1 MSTAAAVELVLVLL
15 MAVSAVALVTSRL
28 KIPYT
33 IALVFAGFAI
43 DLFHVP
49 IKEIAGGAQLLTPEI
64 IFVLF
69 LPGLLFE
76 SSINIDVRHLKENM
90 WPILLLAIL
99 GVGAATAITGFAVHK
114 ALGIDI
120 LVALLFGALI
130 SATDPISVIALFRDL
145 GVKKRLAVIVEGE
158 SLFND
163 GTAAVVFQV
172 LLAGIVTG
180 HLSAVEGLRHFV
192 VVAFGGLGL
201 GLVLGYA
208 ASKITAQ
215 VDEPRI
221 EITLTTILAYGSY
234 LLAEHLHVSG
244 VIATVAAGL
253 MVGNYGALFGMS
265 ARTRVALW
273 SFWEYAAFV
282 INSMVFLLVGI
293 EVHIAAMLESWWLI
307 AIATMAV
314 LLGRVLVVYLLTPLA
329 NRYTE
334 PIPLAWQHVLVW
346 GGLHGSVSIA
356 LALSL
361 PQSFEQRSLLLTMT
375 FGVVAFSIVVQGLT
389 MKPLLRG
396 LNLIEHGED
405 AYSLLK
411 ARQLALSAAGSE
423 LDSLLQSRSISPP
436 VHRELSDELV
446 SRSRTVEEAITTM
459 QDSKPVLVKEEALMA
474 RKRMIEA
481 RRAALQRAVI
491 GGLITPETG
500 EHLLTEAAR
509 ERDELSAGS
518 HGE

>member
-15 MAVSAVALVTSRL
+15 IAVSLVALITSRL

-33 IALVFAGFAI
+33 IALVFAGFGI

-49 IKEIAGGAQLLTPEI
+49 IQEIAGGHQLLTPEI

-76 SSINIDVRHLKENM
+76 SAINIDVRHLKENM
-90 WPILLLAIL
+90 WPILLLAIV
-99 GVGAATAITGFAVHK
+99 GVAAATAITGYAVHQ
-114 ALGIDI
+114 ALGLNI

-172 LLAGIVTG
+172 ILAGIVTG
-180 HLSAVEGLRHFV
+180 HLSAVEGIRHFI
-192 VVAFGGLGL
+192 VVAFGGLAL
-201 GLVLGYA
+201 GLILGYV

-234 LLAEHLHVSG
+234 LMAEHLHVSG

-282 INSMVFLLVGI
+282 INSMVFLLMGI
-293 EVHIAAMLESWWLI
+293 EVHIAEMLESWWLI
-307 AIATMAV
+307 AIATGAV
-314 LLGRVLVVYLLTPLA
+314 LLGRILVVYLLTPLA
-329 NRYTE
+329 NRYTD
-334 PIPLAWQHVLVW
+334 PIPVAWQHVLVW

-361 PQSFEQRSLLLTMT
+361 PQSFEQRPLLLTMT

-389 MKPLLRG
+389 MKPLLRR
-396 LNLIEHGED
+396 LNLIEQGED
-405 AYSLLK
+405 EYALLK
-411 ARQLALSAAGSE
+411 ARQLAFNAAGRE
-423 LDSLLQSRSISPP
+423 LDSLLEARTISPA
-436 VHRELSDELV
+436 VHDELAGELSERV
-446 SRSRTVEEAITTM
+446 RSLASDIAVMQSAKPALVEE
-459 QDSKPVLVKEEALMA
+459 EERMA

-481 RRAALQRAVI
+481 RRASLQRAVI
-491 GGLITPETG
+491 GGVISPQTG
-500 EHLLTEAAR
+500 EHLLAEAAR
-509 ERDELSAGS
+509 ERDELSAAGHES
-518 HGE
+518 